1 MRAAS
6 WRATARAVRRTAR
19 ALPPTRPRCACARQ
33 QARKG
38 APKRTAA
45 GRGTAPSGCPFGGC
59 APVARSARCGRIAP
73 SPQNHAFVHSRPRS
87 ARCVRHKSGGFV
99 QPFGRAPRSRC
110 CFSASG
116 VARHFTRCARCRA
129 RKAAPFPRGTRSR
142 ARAASRSGLLARHG
156 SGSAHSAPR
165 WFSRAPRSPI
175 LSQDGRSRQGNL
187 GANRAEGRT
196 APP

>member
-1 MRAAS
+1 M
-6 WRATARAVRRTAR
+6 ARD
-19 ALPPTRPRCACARQ
+19 CARRSPHCPRL
-33 QARKG
+33 AAF
-38 APKRTAA
+38 APPLRVRSAA
-45 GRGTAPSGCPFGGC
+45 GAEANAQEDRSGARHCARGLSVRGLC
-59 APVARSARCGRIAP
+59 AHCSRCSRGRIAP

-142 ARAASRSGLLARHG
+142 GSRGFSVGLACSPRQRLRALRAALVL
-156 SGSAHSAPR
+156 
-165 WFSRAPRSPI
+165 PRSPVADSI
-175 LSQDGRSRQGNL
+175 TRRQKPSREP
-187 GANRAEGRT
+187 RR
-196 APP
+196 

>member
-1 MRAAS
+1 M
-6 WRATARAVRRTAR
+6 ARD
-19 ALPPTRPRCACARQ
+19 CARRSPHCPRL
-33 QARKG
+33 AAF
-38 APKRTAA
+38 APPLRVRSAA
-45 GRGTAPSGCPFGGC
+45 GAE
-59 APVARSARCGRIAP
+59 RSAQEDRSGARHCARGLSVRGLCAHCSRCSRGRIAP
-73 SPQNHAFVHSRPRS
+73 SPQNHAFVHSRPRF

>member
-19 ALPPTRPRCACARQ
+19 ALPPTRPRFACARQ
-33 QARKG
+33 PARKG
-38 APKRTAA
+38 TPRTTAA
-45 GRGTAPSGCPFGGC
+45 GRGTAPSGCSFGGC
-59 APVARSARCGRIAP
+59 APVARSARRGRIAP
-73 SPQNHAFVHSRPRS
+73 SPQNHAFVHSRPRC

-116 VARHFTRCARCRA
+116 VARHFTRSARCRA

-142 ARAASRSGLLARHG
+142 SSRGFSVGLACSPRQRLRALRAALVL
-156 SGSAHSAPR
+156 
-165 WFSRAPRSPI
+165 PRSPVADSI
-175 LSQDGRSRQGNL
+175 TRRQKPSREP
-187 GANRAEGRT
+187 RR
-196 APP
+196 